1 MKKKI
6 QQQHTDTIV
15 AKDRYIF
22 MCLDVKVISPL
33 CTRSIYELS
42 STSFLFRSKFVYI
55 YDFILCLKC
64 SWNNLCSCSV
74 LNCLL
79 STFYLSSK
87 IVRANVWMCNV
98 KRLQRL
104 PATTS
109 AKKEKKNQQLVHSG
123 RPALVRCCCCRHIG
137 HIRKWK
143 CNCMPNMKVK
153 WMIFCRLWFVA
164 HSWLYQR
171 NKSYNRN

>member
-1 MKKKI
+1 
-6 QQQHTDTIV
+6 
-15 AKDRYIF
+15 

-109 AKKEKKNQQLVHSG
+109 AKKEKKISNSSIPEDQLSFDVVVVVTSVILANESVIVCLIWKWSEWYFVVCGLLHT
-123 RPALVRCCCCRHIG
+123 ADCTKETNHIIETKQSAIDWSAP
-137 HIRKWK
+137 H
-143 CNCMPNMKVK
+143 
-153 WMIFCRLWFVA
+153 RLYRIVFI
-164 HSWLYQR
+164 
-171 NKSYNRN
+171 